1 MNNANVRVEATNQ
14 ITCALGIEES
24 DVFFNEAIVEVTA
37 KVPRDPLTQNVV
49 DGGSHTHTDSRE
61 NDENEH
67 VQTIGLNCLIVTLCE
82 KVNNY
87 TDEGWDGKF
96 PTAATNQEEHS
107 NTDRAA
113 LALGITKNETEGP
126 VLISLGPF
134 IWLLGGSLFL
144 GFFFLFLLLV
154 RLSEE

>member
-61 NDENEH
+61 
-67 VQTIGLNCLIVTLCE
+67 LIKKARLVSIRD
-82 KVNNY
+82 KVDVARLK
-87 TDEGWDGKF
+87 TWLDKF
-96 PTAATNQEEHS
+96 E
-107 NTDRAA
+107 D
-113 LALGITKNETEGP
+113 
-126 VLISLGPF
+126 
-134 IWLLGGSLFL
+134 
-144 GFFFLFLLLV
+144 
-154 RLSEE
+154 

>member
-61 NDENEH
+61 
-67 VQTIGLNCLIVTLCE
+67 LIKKGAFSKYSSKLDVDQLKTWLDKCE
-82 KVNNY
+82 
-87 TDEGWDGKF
+87 D
-96 PTAATNQEEHS
+96 
-107 NTDRAA
+107 
-113 LALGITKNETEGP
+113 
-126 VLISLGPF
+126 
-134 IWLLGGSLFL
+134 
-144 GFFFLFLLLV
+144 
-154 RLSEE
+154 